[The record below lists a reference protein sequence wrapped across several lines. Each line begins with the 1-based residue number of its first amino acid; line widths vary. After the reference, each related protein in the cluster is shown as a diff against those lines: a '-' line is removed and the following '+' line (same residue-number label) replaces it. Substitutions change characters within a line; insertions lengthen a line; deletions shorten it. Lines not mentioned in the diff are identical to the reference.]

1 MTQHGPTRSSHQAL
15 VEQGFSRFL
24 RCFETHVRFWGL
36 IATGVAR
43 SRGPGPAGRRGR
55 TPQGGRVPLGR
66 AGIPVPSEIVR
77 AGSASR
83 RGSMSSLAALAPLL
97 ASAGWR
103 LPVLLSPVLDEGRP
117 RQDRPLS
124 KRGREVDRV

>member
-1 MTQHGPTRSSHQAL
+1 MTHTPTKRSSHQAL
-15 VEQGFSRFL
+15 REQGFSRFL
-24 RCFETHVRFWGL
+24 RCFDRHVCSWGL
-36 IATGVAR
+36 IIRGGVG
-43 SRGPGPAGRRGR
+43 SRGPGPAGSTPPDRRGL
-55 TPQGGRVPLGR
+55 GGLDR
-66 AGIPVPSEIVR
+66 AGLPVPSETVR

-124 KRGREVDRV
+124 KRGREIDRV